1 MGGEISVDSAPNR
14 GSRFTV
20 SLPRAESREVL
31 GQSLNSY
38 S

>member
-14 GSRFTV
+14 SSRFTV
-20 SLPRAESREVL
+20 SLPRANNRDVVD
-31 GQSLNSY
+31 QSLDTY